1 MRIIVD
7 RIEGEYAVCE
17 LEDGSM
23 KDIALSELPSETEEG
38 SVLIFTDGEYI
49 NDFKTQE
56 ELKTEILALQ
66 NSIFD
71 E

>member
-49 NDFKTQE
+49 IDFKTQE

>member
-7 RIEGEYAVCE
+7 RIESEYAVCE

-23 KDIALSELPSETEEG
+23 KDIALSELPSETKEG

-49 NDFKTQE
+49 NDSETLE

>member
-7 RIEGEYAVCE
+7 RIEGEYAICE

-23 KDIALSELPSETEEG
+23 KDIALSELPSETKEG
-38 SVLIFTDGEYI
+38 SVLIFSDGEYI
-49 NDFKTQE
+49 IDFKTQE